1 MDVNKNFRMDPRQ
14 ENFIA
19 GFAIGVIMMIF
30 IIILV

>member
-1 MDVNKNFRMDPRQ
+1 MNKSDFDIDQRQ

-30 IIILV
+30 IIIQA